1 MNRELNVVVMPNG
14 SLTTEWI
21 ETKENINKSNPLL
34 QQEIFNRFTANGD
47 AGLLYNARL
56 RIHKR

>member
-21 ETKENINKSNPLL
+21 ETKENINKSNRLL

-47 AGLLYNARL
+47 AGLLYNVRL